1 MIEFLIKHSIYIV
14 LVIVLII
21 WAGISFY
28 LLSLDKKVNKLE
40 KNILNAGDDTQSS
53 HI

>member
-14 LVIVLII
+14 LIIVLII

-28 LLSLDKKVNKLE
+28 LYSLDKKISKLE
-40 KNILNAGDDTQSS
+40 KNIPDIVEGSKPS
-53 HI
+53 

>member
-14 LVIVLII
+14 LIIVLII

-28 LLSLDKKVNKLE
+28 LFSLDKKISKLE
-40 KNILNAGDDTQSS
+40 KNVLNVEEGSKLS
-53 HI
+53 E